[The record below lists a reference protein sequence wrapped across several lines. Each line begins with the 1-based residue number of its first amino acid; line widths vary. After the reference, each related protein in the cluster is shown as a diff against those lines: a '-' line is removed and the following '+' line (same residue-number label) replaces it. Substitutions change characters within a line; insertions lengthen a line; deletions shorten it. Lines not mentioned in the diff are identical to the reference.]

1 MPWLAFGMMTREL
14 PDGDIIVG
22 SATDAG
28 WRVTTGDLMPRHFSL
43 TVRGREVSV
52 RACTTDNVVAVNGQ
66 QLSGQPQTLRDGD
79 VISAGSARFAYN
91 DDAARTTPLDPAE
104 FQPAHLIDERR
115 RLAHPLTNRSTP
127 IGRDTSN
134 DVVLRDPAASRF
146 HAEIRREAGGFALH
160 SIGATGA
167 AVNGV
172 ASRTPRLLSEGDEI
186 EIAFETFRF
195 TQQALPSGVT
205 MAPMHVADNDE
216 AARRATLGTERH
228 VVDEDNAAGRHSN
241 RVKTIVA
248 IVLIV
253 VLALLVRGRLW

>member
-14 PDGDIIVG
+14 SDGEIVVG
-22 SATDAG
+22 SSSDAG
-28 WRVTTGDLMPRHFSL
+28 WRVTTGDLMPRHFVL
-43 TVRGREVSV
+43 TAQGREVSV
-52 RACTTDNVVAVNGQ
+52 RAFTADNVVALNGQ
-66 QLSGQPQTLRDGD
+66 QLSGQPQMLRDGD

-91 DDAARTTPLDPAE
+91 DDAARTTPLEPPE
-104 FQPAHLIDERR
+104 FQQAHLIDERR
-115 RLAHPLTNRSTP
+115 RLAHPLNNRSTP
-127 IGRDTSN
+127 IGRDNSN

-167 AVNGV
+167 AVNGD
-172 ASRTPRLLSEGDEI
+172 ASRAPRLLSEGDEI

-195 TQQALPSGVT
+195 TQRPLPSDVT
-205 MAPMHVADNDE
+205 IAPMHVAENDE
-216 AARRATLGTERH
+216 AARKATLGTERH

-241 RVKTIVA
+241 RVKAIVA

-253 VLALLVRGRLW
+253 LLALLVRGHLW